1 NRWNGQLD
9 ALEGRLWLRLEM
21 RALRTA
27 LLSEGERRR
36 KACQDAV
43 LFRVY
48 RRSLFPQA
56 HYQERALETNEG
68 LAEYT
73 GARLLPT
80 PADSID
86 YAARILELYDKQQSY
101 VRSFAYATGPAY
113 GLLLDEI
120 RATWRNGLKDS
131 DVLDELLQRWL
142 STMAL
147 ETSRRAAEARSLDYG
162 GVAVKSEETERET
175 NRQTRIAEYRARF
188 VDGPH
193 LTVSL
198 TDHVN
203 YGFDPNQL

>member
-56 HYQERALETNEG
+56 HEQERALEINEG

-80 PADSID
+80 AADSID
-86 YAARILELYDKQQSY
+86 YAARTLEFYDKQQSY

-113 GLLLDEI
+113 GILLDEMGANG
-120 RATWRNGLKDS
+120 RKGLKDS
-131 DVLDELLQRWL
+131 DDLDGLVLRSLP
-142 STMAL
+142 T
-147 ETSRRAAEARSLDYG
+147 TSVEPSKQMAEARSHDYG
-162 GVAVKSEETERET
+162 GIAVKNEETDSET
-175 NRQTRIAEYRARF
+175 SRQKRMAEYRARF

-193 LTVSL
+193 
-198 TDHVN
+198 
-203 YGFDPNQL
+203 